1 LAKDAD
7 DNVRDAGLISAARRG
22 VAVIWASRQ
31 SSRVLIGFCLIRQS
45 FAIPIVCFH
54 QSKQVPA
61 HTKNSES
68 SKLQTKGPMKRT
80 LLSLAC
86 LSAFSL
92 AALAADNEKA
102 KPDNTATN
110 ERDRSGETKT
120 SGDQSNSSADLK
132 ITQAIRQALMKDREL
147 STTAKNIKVISA
159 NGQVTLR
166 GPVKTAQ
173 EKAKVDQIAKSA
185 AGGAQIDDQ
194 LDVKGSK

>member
-1 LAKDAD
+1 
-7 DNVRDAGLISAARRG
+7 
-22 VAVIWASRQ
+22 
-31 SSRVLIGFCLIRQS
+31 
-45 FAIPIVCFH
+45 
-54 QSKQVPA
+54 
-61 HTKNSES
+61 
-68 SKLQTKGPMKRT
+68 MKRT
-80 LLSLAC
+80 LLALAC

-102 KPDNTATN
+102 KPDNTTTN

-132 ITQAIRQALMKDREL
+132 TTQAIRRVLMKDREL
-147 STTAKNIKVISA
+147 STTAKNIEVITA

-173 EKAKVDQIAKSA
+173 EKAKIDRLARSA

-194 LDVKGSK
+194 LDVKGSN